1 MDVQFVD
8 YDNVRF
14 HLSTPSS
21 KTSVMLSMGIQC
33 WPDLVKY
40 GAREHLQ
47 KEYDGL
53 LVGEG
58 ETEPEYN
65 VSLVIDLEK
74 LPASEGMPP
83 ASIPLGSI
91 LTNLCRREDR
101 SHYQT
106 RPPKSH
112 SDVRPLPRCFR

>member
-1 MDVQFVD
+1 MDIQFVD

-14 HLSTPSS
+14 HLSTPTS
-21 KTSVMLSMGIQC
+21 KSSVMLSMSIQC

-40 GAREHLQ
+40 GAREHLRN
-47 KEYDGL
+47 EYEGL

-74 LPASEGMPP
+74 LPGSEG
-83 ASIPLGSI
+83 
-91 LTNLCRREDR
+91 E
-101 SHYQT
+101 
-106 RPPKSH
+106 
-112 SDVRPLPRCFR
+112 